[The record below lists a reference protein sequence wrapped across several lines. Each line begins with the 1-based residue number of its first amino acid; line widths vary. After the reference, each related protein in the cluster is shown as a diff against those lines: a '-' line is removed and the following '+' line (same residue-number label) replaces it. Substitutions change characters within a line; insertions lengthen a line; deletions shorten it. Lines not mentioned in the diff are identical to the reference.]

1 MHENIQLEWENAE
14 KERQR
19 VDDAVQR
26 ANDAVKRAA
35 ELEAE
40 VKRLQTFADYTN
52 KYNASDPKIRLKIDH
67 TYRVAALAERIAR
80 TVTDIPID
88 RDLAWTMGMLH
99 DIGRFEQVKRYGTFV
114 DSESVDHAELGI
126 TILFEEGLLTQFGD
140 FTPEEQEL
148 LKVSIENHNKYR
160 IPQGMS
166 AEKTAYCN
174 ILRDA
179 DKIDIFRVNCDTPLE
194 DIYNVS
200 TAELKQAAVSDL
212 VKKCFVEKHTVLRS
226 LKHTPVDNLVG
237 HVCLVFELV
246 YPISVQIAKEQ
257 GYVDKL
263 MQFVS
268 DNPDTNAWLSHMR
281 KHLWSS

>member
-1 MHENIQLEWENAE
+1 MNRTKIKQAFAE
-14 KERQR
+14 
-19 VDDAVQR
+19 
-26 ANDAVKRAA
+26 
-35 ELEAE
+35 
-40 VKRLQTFADYTN
+40 YTN

-67 TYRVAALAERIAR
+67 TYRVAALAERIAQ

-114 DSESVDHAELGI
+114 DSESIDHAELGI
-126 TILFEEGLLTQFGD
+126 TILFEEGLLIQFGD

-160 IPQGMS
+160 IPEGMS

-212 VKKCFVEKHTVLRS
+212 VKKCFMEKHTVLRS

-263 MQFVS
+263 MQFAS

-281 KHLWSS
+281 EHLWSS

>member
-1 MHENIQLEWENAE
+1 MSWHCKQKIKPEAFKPEKGETIKKVAE
-14 KERQR
+14 KYFDTLHCLMLLNKNKSKKYIYVVEYP
-19 VDDAVQR
+19 AG
-26 ANDAVKRAA
+26 NSTS
-35 ELEAE
+35 
-40 VKRLQTFADYTN
+40 RLMLRN
-52 KYNASDPKIRLKIDH
+52 KLKE
-67 TYRVAALAERIAR
+67 YLPFKLQAQLAGGRIK
-80 TVTDIPID
+80 
-88 RDLAWTMGMLH
+88 L
-99 DIGRFEQVKRYGTFV
+99 
-114 DSESVDHAELGI
+114 I
-126 TILFEEGLLTQFGD
+126 TLLFEEGLLTQFGD

-160 IPQGMS
+160 IPEGMS

-212 VKKCFVEKHTVLRS
+212 VKKCFMEKHTVLRS

-246 YPISVQIAKEQ
+246 YPISIQIAKEQ

-263 MQFVS
+263 MRFAS